1 MKKLIIKKREVLE
14 ESEIIEIPEER
25 MVRVSRLNGDTHL
38 INGIRCYIEVRKQG
52 KFAGKAIYL
61 SSNFD

>member
-25 MVRVSRLNGDTHL
+25 MVRVSPNGDAHT
-38 INGIRCYIEVRKQG
+38 INGMRCYLEVRKQG